1 MIGPIKLVE
10 KVDATHALL
19 PANFI
24 DSELWAG
31 KEWRIA
37 HRRVPDQNTVLSQN
51 IHNDVVHGVKQHGDH
66 TDNE

>member
-10 KVDATHALL
+10 RVDAPHALL

-24 DSELWAG
+24 DGELWAG

-37 HRRVPDQNTVLSQN
+37 HRRVPNQNTVLSQN
-51 IHNDVVHGVKQHGDH
+51 MHNDEVHWVKKDESR
-66 TDNE
+66 TS